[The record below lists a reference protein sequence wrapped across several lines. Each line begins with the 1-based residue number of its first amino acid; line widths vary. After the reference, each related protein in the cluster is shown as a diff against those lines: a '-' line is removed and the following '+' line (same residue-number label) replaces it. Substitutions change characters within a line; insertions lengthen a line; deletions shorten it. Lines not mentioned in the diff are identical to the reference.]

1 MTQRTPPTGAEY
13 GQFLFQAQRLAWMTQ
28 RRMDQKLRAE
38 LGISQMQFMILSVV
52 DVQPGEIN
60 QRTVADFLG
69 TTSATVSRHLDIA
82 SQSGYLT
89 VQVSPTSRRE
99 NTVAL
104 TDLGRDLLARAD
116 AIVEAEAQQ
125 VLSKISA
132 DDFSTAA
139 RVVTSMLGSSNPTTW
154 N

>member
-1 MTQRTPPTGAEY
+1 
-13 GQFLFQAQRLAWMTQ
+13 MTQ

-69 TTSATVSRHLDIA
+69 TTSATVSRHLDMA